1 MAVNL
6 DVLFSCYAATLFFS
20 VTQVQYVCQFDDNS
34 GRQMISNFS
43 LKKNDGYEYDS

>member
-1 MAVNL
+1 MFCSAV
-6 DVLFSCYAATLFFS
+6 TQQHFFS

-43 LKKNDGYEYDS
+43 FKKNDGYEYDS